1 MGMVD
6 GWSEMSLKKKMKK
19 RDEIYGKREK
29 IEWKG
34 MILGENEWKWR
45 RNEGRLKVLAMEGL
59 EREKEV
65 ERECHEV
72 EDEMWRSWVGTTVK
86 NLDRRL

>member
-6 GWSEMSLKKKMKK
+6 EWSEMSLKKKKKKK
-19 RDEIYGKREK
+19 RDEIYGEREK

-45 RNEGRLKVLAMEGL
+45 RNEGRLKVLAIEGL
-59 EREKEV
+59 ERENRGR
-65 ERECHEV
+65 ERLEV
-72 EDEMWRSWVGTTVK
+72 EDEMWVRWVGAAVK
-86 NLDRRL
+86 NLDRKP